1 MTADPAAAP
10 VQPVS
15 PDSVVSRVPAP
26 RDGTAVPASAP
37 MPTPASAPVSGFD
50 LPAAATIAASTTPP
64 TAGTTAAT
72 PPPSSAEALL
82 GGRGAWFAW
91 GIGVTVYVLAVVH
104 RTSLG
109 VAGLDAA
116 ARFGIGASALS
127 TFSIL
132 QVLVYAGMQVP
143 VGLLVDRLG
152 PRRVLSTGLV
162 LLTLGQLGFAFSTA
176 FTPALVSRAV
186 LGCGDAMTFVS
197 VLRLGV
203 RWFPARRNPFIAQ
216 LTGLVGTLGNLV
228 STAVLSRVLHS
239 AGWTATFGTTALFGV
254 AVLALVLLFLR
265 DSPDTPARAPVFRRA
280 PLTAAAPGGAP
291 LPPRLPL
298 RAQISAAWAQPGT
311 RLGLWVHF
319 TSACPASAFLL
330 LWGMP
335 FLMAGQG
342 LSRGTASGLLSLL
355 IVSNCGF
362 ALLFGQ
368 LVSRRPG
375 LRMPLVF
382 TVVLGTGALWGA
394 VLAWPGARVPMW
406 LLLVLVLV
414 MGSNGPASLVGLDFA
429 RPANP
434 PERIGTASGIV
445 NMGGFIAT
453 VLALFGIGLVLDLL
467 TPGGGPDY
475 TPHAFRLAFCVLYL
489 PMALGISQ
497 ILRLRPQ
504 AARREAELRAAA
516 G

>member
-1 MTADPAAAP
+1 MSADPVAAP
-10 VQPVS
+10 VPPVS
-15 PDSVVSRVPAP
+15 SLPAQ
-26 RDGTAVPASAP
+26 RDGTAVPDTVLPQSA
-37 MPTPASAPVSGFD
+37 AP
-50 LPAAATIAASTTPP
+50 L
-64 TAGTTAAT
+64 TAAPQPGALAQT
-72 PPPSSAEALL
+72 PGL

-109 VAGLDAA
+109 VAGVEAA
-116 ARFGIGASALS
+116 TRFGIGASALS

-132 QVLVYAGMQVP
+132 QVLVYAGMQIP

-152 PRRVLSTGLV
+152 PRRVLSAGLV

-176 FTPALVSRAV
+176 FAPALASRAV

-216 LTGLVGTLGNLV
+216 LTGLVGTVGNLV
-228 STAVLSRVLHS
+228 STVVLSQVLHS
-239 AGWTATFGTTALFGV
+239 AGWTATFATTALLGV

-265 DSPDTPARAPVFRRA
+265 DTPDSPAREALFGREPAHASAPS
-280 PLTAAAPGGAP
+280 
-291 LPPRLPL
+291 RLPL
-298 RAQISAAWAQPGT
+298 RAQIRAAWEQPGT

-319 TSACPASAFLL
+319 TSAFPASAFLL

-335 FLMAGQG
+335 FLMEGQG
-342 LSRGTASGLLSLL
+342 LSRAVASSLLSLL
-355 IVSNCGF
+355 IVSNMVF

-368 LVSRRPG
+368 LISRHPG
-375 LRMPLVF
+375 VRTPLVLG
-382 TVVLGTGALWGA
+382 VVLGTGALWGV
-394 VLAWPGARVPMW
+394 VLAWPGAHVPMW
-406 LLLVLVLV
+406 LLLVLVLA
-414 MGSNGPASLVGLDFA
+414 MGSNGPASLVGLDYA
-429 RPANP
+429 RPVNP

-445 NMGGFIAT
+445 NMGGFIAA

-467 TPGGGPDY
+467 TPAGGADY

-489 PMALGISQ
+489 PMALGLSQ

-516 G
+516 RSQ

>member
-1 MTADPAAAP
+1 MPADPA
-10 VQPVS
+10 VT
-15 PDSVVSRVPAP
+15 VPS
-26 RDGTAVPASAP
+26 TL
-37 MPTPASAPVSGFD
+37 TTSG
-50 LPAAATIAASTTPP
+50 AAAAQPLR
-64 TAGTTAAT
+64 GAT
-72 PPPSSAEALL
+72 PVP
-82 GGRGAWFAW
+82 GAWAAW
-91 GIGVTVYVLAVVH
+91 GIGVAVYVLAVVH

-132 QVLVYAGMQVP
+132 QVLVYAGMQIP

-152 PRRVLSTGLV
+152 PRRVLSMGLL
-162 LLTLGQLGFAFSTA
+162 LLTAGQLGFAFSTA

-197 VLRLGV
+197 VLRLGT
-203 RWFPARRNPFIAQ
+203 RWFPPRRNPFIAQ
-216 LTGLVGTLGNLV
+216 LTGLVGTMGNLV
-228 STAVLSRVLHS
+228 STLLLSQVLHS
-239 AGWTATFGTTALFGV
+239 AGWTPTFATTALLGL

-265 DSPDTPARAPVFRRA
+265 DSPESPRRDALFRMPV
-280 PLTAAAPGGAP
+280 PAAPEGLAEAP
-291 LPPRLPL
+291 ARLPL
-298 RAQISAAWAQPGT
+298 REQIAAAWREPGT

-319 TSACPASAFLL
+319 TTAFPAAAFLL

-335 FLMAGQG
+335 FLMSGQG
-342 LSRGTASGLLSLL
+342 LSRAVAGSLLSLV
-355 IVSNCGF
+355 IVSGIGF

-375 LRMPLVF
+375 VRTPLVF
-382 TVVLGTGALWGA
+382 TVVLGTGALWGV
-394 VLAWPGARVPMW
+394 VLSWPGDHIPMG
-406 LLLVLVLV
+406 LLVLLTVV

-429 RPANP
+429 RPVNP

-445 NMGGFIAT
+445 NMGGFIAA

-467 TPGGGPDY
+467 TPGGGDGY
-475 TPHAFRLAFCVLYL
+475 TPHAFRLAFCMLYL
-489 PMALGISQ
+489 PMALGLSQ

-504 AARREAELRAAA
+504 AARREAELRA
-516 G
+516 